1 MSSLKL
7 MHGVFQRCA
16 VKPYAAERL
25 EVISRTDIFSLYFMI
40 QRLELLFLQS
50 QRVDT
55 ALPFSELI
63 LVLFQSSIGLLRYY
77 FVSPFAA
84 FIEIIGGHFLLSRY
98 KASSHRFM

>member
-1 MSSLKL
+1 MSFLNL
-7 MHGVFQRCA
+7 MLGVFQRCA

-25 EVISRTDIFSLYFMI
+25 EVISRTFIFSLYFMI

-50 QRVDT
+50 HRVDT

-84 FIEIIGGHFLLSRY
+84 FIEIIGGHFLFVSAQG
-98 KASSHRFM
+98 KQS